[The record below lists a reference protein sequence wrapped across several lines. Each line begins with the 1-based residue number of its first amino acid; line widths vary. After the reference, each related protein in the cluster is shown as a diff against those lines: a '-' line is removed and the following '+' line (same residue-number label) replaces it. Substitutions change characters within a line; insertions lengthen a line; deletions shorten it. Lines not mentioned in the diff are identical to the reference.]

1 MIVVADASPLIALCR
16 IGRLDLLH
24 DIFGQLII
32 PDAVWQEVSASHPG
46 KAGAAEIM
54 KAPWIKR
61 RSAMDLPLV
70 SLLRQSLGAGE
81 SEAIVLAREIKA
93 DIVLMDERLGRAAAK
108 QMGLVCTGLVGV
120 LIEARRLGVVT
131 DPSAVAQELRDIA
144 GFWIADELMEL
155 LR

>member
-70 SLLRQSLGAGE
+70 SLCGKAS
-81 SEAIVLAREIKA
+81 VLVSQRPLCWPARS
-93 DIVLMDERLGRAAAK
+93 K
-108 QMGLVCTGLVGV
+108 Q
-120 LIEARRLGVVT
+120 I
-131 DPSAVAQELRDIA
+131 S
-144 GFWIADELMEL
+144 F
-155 LR
+155 